1 MDADSGD
8 CDDSECLCGGQKAAR
23 EAGMDGYITKPVD
36 VDGMI
41 RTLLKFV

>member
-1 MDADSGD
+1 MRRVEKTLDVM
-8 CDDSECLCGGQKAAR
+8 L
-23 EAGMDGYITKPVD
+23 DGYITKTVD